1 MKMMNQRNEYDEIT
15 KLVRDFYTKLDEYV
29 EFCNDKPGDD
39 WRRIEGYQVLSNDM
53 LNVLRQDFINILVQ
67 FNDIAGA
74 TNRPVMNPVTGHYI
88 IF

>member
-1 MKMMNQRNEYDEIT
+1 MINRRNEYDEIT

-29 EFCNDKPGDD
+29 EFCNDKPGTD
-39 WRRIEGYQVLSNDM
+39 WRRIEGYLVLSIDM
-53 LNVLRQDFINILVQ
+53 LKVLDQEFINMLVQ

-74 TNRPVMNPVTGHYI
+74 TNRPVMNPSNGHYI